1 MKTKQELLEKYKN
14 NKAFYEVINA
24 HYGTKTALQDY
35 DGTIIEFDK
44 NVMKNIVGGEK
55 LTYEDFIDIQIQT
68 GPNYRG
74 SFMLCYHYCPQEF
87 KGQVER
93 FSNGRI
99 CFKRIYVEGMYSDGT
114 CFQGKEDHVWMLA
127 NDFGDLK
134 KGDCVSFFAEPY
146 RYIKTGN
153 GKKLDFG
160 LKNAVNIKKI
170 NKYDLPSDEELM
182 LESVDGIICETCYLN
197 EQCSRLC
204 CNRNPKELKTIKE
217 NMMKMLKANKNK

>member
-1 MKTKQELLEKYKN
+1 
-14 NKAFYEVINA
+14 
-24 HYGTKTALQDY
+24 
-35 DGTIIEFDK
+35 
-44 NVMKNIVGGEK
+44 
-55 LTYEDFIDIQIQT
+55 
-68 GPNYRG
+68 
-74 SFMLCYHYCPQEF
+74 
-87 KGQVER
+87 
-93 FSNGRI
+93 
-99 CFKRIYVEGMYSDGT
+99 
-114 CFQGKEDHVWMLA
+114 MLA